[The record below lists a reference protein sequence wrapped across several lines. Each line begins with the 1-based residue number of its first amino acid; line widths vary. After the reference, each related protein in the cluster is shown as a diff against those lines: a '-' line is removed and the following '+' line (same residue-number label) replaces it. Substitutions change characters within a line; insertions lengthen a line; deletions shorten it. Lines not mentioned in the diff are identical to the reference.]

1 MKPTVSVVMPTFN
14 GAKYIEQAIDSA
26 LTQTYPSL
34 EIIVVDDGSTDATAE
49 IVKSYGDKVT
59 YILQQNQGTAAA
71 YNTGITAASGDFVAF
86 LEQDDLWEPEKNA
99 HQVRLFATNDRLGMV
114 FSPVHLLQEGV
125 PSKHSDLDDQQGEG
139 ECSFADFFARNRV
152 LNCSSVMVRRD
163 VLQHVGG
170 FHEHLKLGFDYDLWL
185 RIAAEYVIYCL
196 AAPLTIYRIH
206 GDNQSK
212 DEHDLL
218 AHDGS
223 LNILISWAN
232 NPLVHKEVGRDE
244 FRKRIARL
252 HRVVAWEHTL
262 LKHREEEMRHLWAAL
277 MVDPFR
283 LDNLREYLWRRVNS
297 HTRNRLSWYAR
308 RIQSAFGR
316 AAKSATRK

>member
-1 MKPTVSVVMPTFN
+1 MKRTVSVVMPTFN

-26 LTQTYPSL
+26 LAQTYPSL

-49 IVKSYGDKVT
+49 LVKSYGDKVT

-71 YNTGITAASGDFVAF
+71 YNKGITAASGDLVAF
-86 LEQDDLWEPEKNA
+86 LEQDDIWQPEKNA
-99 HQVRLFATNDRLGMV
+99 QQVRLFATNDRLGMV
-114 FSPVHLLQEGV
+114 FSPVHLLQEGA

-139 ECSFADFFARNRV
+139 VCSFADFFARNRV

-170 FHEHLKLGFDYDLWL
+170 FHKHLKLGFDYDLWL
-185 RIAAEYVIYCL
+185 RISAEYGVYCL
-196 AAPLTIYRIH
+196 ATPFTIYRIH

-218 AHDGS
+218 AHDSS

-232 NPLVHKEVGRDE
+232 SPSLKKEVSRDE
-244 FRKRIARL
+244 FRKRISRL

-262 LKHREEEMRHLWAAL
+262 LKHREEEMRHLWAA
-277 MVDPFR
+277 VIADPFR
-283 LDNLREYLWRRVNS
+283 LDNLREYLWRRMNS
-297 HTRNRLSWYAR
+297 HTRSRLSWYAR
-308 RIQSAFGR
+308 RIQSVFGR
-316 AAKSATRK
+316 VAKSATRE